1 MSLRITRLTQT
12 NEGPEVIVQWPGP
25 QGPSYGDNAASPF
38 TTLYLSCADDNTTH
52 AITCVKVQGNY
63 TLRVNQS
70 DSTP

>member
-25 QGPSYGDNAASPF
+25 QGPSYGDSAAEPF
-38 TTLYLSCADDNTTH
+38 TTLYLYCSDDSTTH
-52 AITCVKVQGNY
+52 AVTCVKSQGIY
-63 TLRVNQS
+63 TLRVNQT